1 MHLESGENIKSIAS
15 KIHSISDL
23 NIDYQGE
30 VMSFW
35 CKRMLPQVFKWSD
48 EEKVM
53 ISGELDEGDSL
64 KNAADFKKTELE
76 LESIEFE
83 TGDLDVG
90 RSASAMP
97 LAPTI
102 VYQ

>member
-1 MHLESGENIKSIAS
+1 
-15 KIHSISDL
+15 
-23 NIDYQGE
+23 
-30 VMSFW
+30 MSFW
-35 CKRMLPQVFKWSD
+35 GKRMLPQVFKWSD
-48 EEKVM
+48 EEKSM
-53 ISGELDEGDSL
+53 ITGELDEGDSL
-64 KNAADFKKTELE
+64 KNATDFIKTELG

-83 TGDLDVG
+83 TGELDIG

>member
-1 MHLESGENIKSIAS
+1 
-15 KIHSISDL
+15 
-23 NIDYQGE
+23 
-30 VMSFW
+30 
-35 CKRMLPQVFKWSD
+35 
-48 EEKVM
+48 M
-53 ISGELDEGDSL
+53 ITGELDEGDSL
-64 KNAADFKKTELE
+64 KNAADFIKTELG

-83 TGDLDVG
+83 TGELDIG